1 MQNLYTFLAQ
11 GFWHKNYHTKNH
23 KTKNHNTKKV
33 FIYTIFALLTSAMI
47 AIIAL
52 RIDSIQSDIYSL
64 LELDFSPTQK
74 QALQKIQ
81 QNFAKDISFLSD
93 DDTLLDEIF
102 ALAPPNL
109 FSSVKLKFDDS
120 NILDTLYPLRL
131 ALLRYETFSKIKN
144 KAFFSQNAQELV
156 HSFALRPLS
165 PSQDFFNLLG
175 HSSLLDN
182 DKRLKLDI
190 ASARLYALDNITQK
204 KYYFASARLAENINS
219 QVLLDFILEARKM
232 AEKSSAHLLIQG
244 GAIFSAIG
252 KQEGIKESIYMGG
265 LSFILVGLLLF
276 GAFGSVRIFWLA
288 LVIGFSFLCGLSGAL
303 LAFAH
308 LHILSIVIST
318 SLVGLIIDFAIHWLA
333 KERYKVVS
341 PSSIFSVRRIF
352 LLGLFITT
360 SGYGLFLLSPMPFLH
375 QVAVISIF
383 ALVGAFF
390 ASFFLLPQI
399 LQGSVFVSKH
409 AFRKPFLSLIKIA
422 KPFFRKYIFWL
433 APFVVLFASVL
444 LLHTD
449 TQDDISKYSSLP
461 KHSLQELQDFARIS
475 DTSTQKFILL
485 ESGDIAL
492 ERRLMNDI
500 KDFIDRYDGLSTLL
514 LSPKEQQEIIDSF
527 KQASKDKNILGLYE
541 NLGFE
546 KSQILE
552 AFEKVASL
560 QPLSLEQILSTKLGS
575 DFARFIISA
584 NPSLHPQSYI
594 SFPHFKPLNQ
604 TDELEAILAK
614 YNASLIDFPKSINE
628 SFSAIKFNA
637 IWLKIFGY
645 ILAFIALSVAFG
657 LKKSAMMMSV
667 VLLSTL
673 ASLGIVLA
681 FGIGFNIFVAFGL
694 IISSA
699 VGIDYVLLAQNHSL
713 SPKERVFGIALA
725 SLTSIISFCLLSL
738 SHTQAV
744 VAFGLSATLGM
755 AFCALGAIALTLQIP
770 KS

>member
-1 MQNLYTFLAQ
+1 MQNPYTFFAHIARN
-11 GFWHKNYHTKNH
+11 FWRKIHHT
-23 KTKNHNTKKV
+23 KV
-33 FIYTIFALLTSAMI
+33 FICTIFALITSAMI
-47 AIIAL
+47 VIIAL

-93 DDTLLDEIF
+93 DETLLDEIF
-102 ALAPPNL
+102 AIAPPNL
-109 FSSVKLKFDDS
+109 FSSIKLKFDDS
-120 NILDTLYPLRL
+120 NVLDTLYPLRL
-131 ALLRYETFSKIKN
+131 ALLNYETFSKIKN

-156 HSFALRPLS
+156 HSFALRLLS
-165 PSQDFFNLLG
+165 PSQDLFNLLG
-175 HSSLLDN
+175 HSTLLDN
-182 DKRLKLDI
+182 NKGLKLDI

-204 KYYFASARLAENINS
+204 KYYFASARLAESIDS
-219 QVLLDFILEARKM
+219 QMLLDFVLEARKM

-244 GAIFSAIG
+244 GAIFSASG

-265 LSFILVGLLLF
+265 LSLVLVGVLLF

-288 LVIGFSFLCGLSGAL
+288 MVIGFSFLCGLSGAL
-303 LAFAH
+303 FVFAH

-333 KERYKVVS
+333 KERYKVVCH
-341 PSSIFSVRRIF
+341 SSILSMRKIF

-390 ASFFLLPQI
+390 ASFVLLPHI

-409 AFRKPFLSLIKIA
+409 GFRKPFLTVINVA

-433 APFVVLFASVL
+433 APFVAIFATTL
-444 LLHTD
+444 LLRTD
-449 TQDDISKYSSLP
+449 TQEDIAKYSSIP
-461 KHSLQELQDFARIS
+461 KQSLQELQDFARIS
-475 DTSTQKFILL
+475 NASTQKFILL

-492 ERRLMNDI
+492 ERELMNSI
-500 KDFIDRYDGLSTLL
+500 KDFIDRYDGLSSFL
-514 LSPKEQQEIIDSF
+514 LSPKEQQEVIDAF
-527 KQASKDKNILGLYE
+527 KQASNDKEILRLYE
-541 NLGFE
+541 NLGLE

-552 AFEKVASL
+552 VFEKIASL
-560 QPLSLEQILSTKLGS
+560 QPLSLEQILSTDIGS
-575 DFARFIISA
+575 DFARFVVSA
-584 NPSLHPQSYI
+584 NPSLHHQSYI
-594 SFPHFKPLNQ
+594 SFPHFKPLIQ
-604 TDELEAILAK
+604 KDELEAILSK
-614 YNASLIDFPKSINE
+614 YDATLIDFQKSINE
-628 SFSAIKFNA
+628 SFGTIKFNA

-645 ILAFIALSVAFG
+645 ILAFIALSIAFG
-657 LKKSAMMMSV
+657 LKKSTMMMSV

-681 FGIGFNIFVAFGL
+681 FGIGFNIFVVFGL

-713 SPKERVFGIALA
+713 SPKDRVFGITLA

-744 VAFGLSATLGM
+744 VSFGLSATLGM